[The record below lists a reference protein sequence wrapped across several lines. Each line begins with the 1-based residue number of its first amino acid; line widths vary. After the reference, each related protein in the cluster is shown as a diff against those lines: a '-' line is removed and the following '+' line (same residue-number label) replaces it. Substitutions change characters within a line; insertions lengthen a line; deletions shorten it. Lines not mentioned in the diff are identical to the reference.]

1 MQERQPSIDTKAKA
15 QPRLRVLI
23 VDDSEDAT
31 EMLSLMLEQRGCLS
45 ARAHSG
51 NDALE
56 AYQSFSPAVVL
67 LELGLPDVD
76 GFTVA
81 TRMLERDARPMLI
94 ALTGFGDDQTLE
106 SVRRCGFSRHLLK
119 PVDWGM
125 LDKALAQARERAA
138 SS

>member
-1 MQERQPSIDTKAKA
+1 MQERQPSTESKAH
-15 QPRLRVLI
+15 PRLRVLI

-31 EMLSLMLEQRGCLS
+31 EMLSLMLEQRGCDS

-51 NDALE
+51 GEALE
-56 AYQSFSPAVVL
+56 AYGSFSPDVVL
-67 LELGLPDVD
+67 LDLGLPDVD

-106 SVRRCGFSRHLLK
+106 SVRRCGFARHLLK
-119 PVDWGM
+119 PVDWSM
-125 LDKALAQARERAA
+125 LDKALAQARERA
-138 SS
+138 